1 MKKILAIIIC
11 ILIVFSLCISVHAE
25 EATDIQT
32 SEDRDE
38 PDTISTFFKEW
49 ILPYID
55 GIAVIITLIVSSVC
69 QIIKNKTLNKSIG
82 TMNNNTVAISEQ
94 SAEMMNKALIVME
107 NVANAVTAYDEKIS
121 ELLSVHNAT
130 AEDKE
135 RIKKE
140 LSEMRAYLKTS
151 AEANIEFANE
161 LAELLGLANIPNYKK
176 EEIGSRHLS
185 AVRSIRTAEHEALNA
200 VKEDNNG

>member
-1 MKKILAIIIC
+1 MKKILAVILC
-11 ILIVFSLCISVHAE
+11 ILIVFTLRISVQAE
-25 EATDIQT
+25 ELTDIPNP
-32 SEDRDE
+32 EDRDE
-38 PDTISTFFKEW
+38 PDIILTIFKEW

-69 QIIKNKTLNKSIG
+69 QSIKNKTLNKSIG

-94 SAEMMNKALIVME
+94 SAEMMNKALMVME
-107 NVANAVTAYDEKIS
+107 NVANAVTQYEAKIS
-121 ELLSVHNAT
+121 DLLLAHNAT

-135 RIKKE
+135 RIE
-140 LSEMRAYLKTS
+140 REFSEMRAYLKSS

-161 LAELLGLANIPNYKK
+161 LAELLGLAYIPNYKK

-200 VKEDNNG
+200 VKEVNDG